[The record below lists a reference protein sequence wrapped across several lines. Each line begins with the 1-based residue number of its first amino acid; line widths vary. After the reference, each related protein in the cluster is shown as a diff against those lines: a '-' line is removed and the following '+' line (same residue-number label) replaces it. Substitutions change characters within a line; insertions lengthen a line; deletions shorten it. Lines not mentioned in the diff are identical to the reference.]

1 MCNQQLNTNLSREQL
16 NDIVRYLNETFYK
29 FP

>member
-1 MCNQQLNTNLSREQL
+1 MCNRQLNTNLSREQL
-16 NDIVRYLNETFYK
+16 NDIVRYLDKTFYK

>member
-16 NDIVRYLNETFYK
+16 NDVVKYLNDVFYK